1 MSDSVSLFNTQP
13 AASVSEASPLVWSF
27 QQSGRPQPGVHH
39 GVTLR
44 ERAGLGHLTLRG
56 GAIALDK
63 ALRATLGISLPS
75 QPLSLTQDA
84 SGTYSAQWLSPD
96 EWLLIVPPGEAWR
109 VETQLRA
116 EMGGEHY
123 AITDVSGGQTLLELE
138 GESVRLLLQKSVICD
153 VHPHAFPVGKGVVT
167 CFARASV
174 NLRRPDEA
182 RWQLVVRRS
191 FADYSYRWLL
201 DAGAEYGINVL
212 L

>member
-1 MSDSVSLFNTQP
+1 
-13 AASVSEASPLVWSF
+13 
-27 QQSGRPQPGVHH
+27 
-39 GVTLR
+39 
-44 ERAGLGHLTLRG
+44 
-56 GAIALDK
+56 IALDK

-109 VETQLRA
+109 VESQLRA

-138 GESVRLLLQKSVICD
+138 GGSVRLLLQKSVICD